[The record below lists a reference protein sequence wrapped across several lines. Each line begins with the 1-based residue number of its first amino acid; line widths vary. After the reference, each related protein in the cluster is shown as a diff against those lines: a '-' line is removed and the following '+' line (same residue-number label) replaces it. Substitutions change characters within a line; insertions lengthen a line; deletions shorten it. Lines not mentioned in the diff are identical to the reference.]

1 MSQAVRQHRFE
12 PDEYLAMERASE
24 TRHEFFDGEIF
35 ALAGVSRSHN
45 RTASNLVVALS
56 NRLAGRDCDVYSNDL
71 RVLVEAT
78 GLFTYPDVVVTCGG
92 EVFADGERDTLTNP
106 LVLIEILSP
115 STEAYDRGKKFEHYQ
130 RIPSIREFVLVSQDQ
145 KRVEIFRRLNAGEW
159 SYRVF
164 EPGTTDDDDG
174 EIPLAAIDATI
185 RFDEIY
191 RRV

>member
-78 GLFTYPDVVVTCGG
+78 GLLPIPM
-92 EVFADGERDTLTNP
+92 LW
-106 LVLIEILSP
+106 SP
-115 STEAYDRGKKFEHYQ
+115 
-130 RIPSIREFVLVSQDQ
+130 
-145 KRVEIFRRLNAGEW
+145 
-159 SYRVF
+159 
-164 EPGTTDDDDG
+164 
-174 EIPLAAIDATI
+174 AAAKSSPMASAT
-185 RFDEIY
+185 R
-191 RRV
+191 